1 MPAFAGTAWSH
12 VRRQVT
18 ARWEAIDPLLPPPS
32 APPGCG
38 TELVVKGAGKQPTAI
53 GTCGHW
59 QGRPGSIDLTWG
71 PSRRFRLSPL
81 TAGPDVAVSLD
92 GLLSQWRDHL
102 AGVPEAAEDD
112 TAAIVTWPSRD
123 IEGATTLL
131 RHGLVPLT
139 VIAARVPGGHSSNGT
154 SAADPALAGT
164 ALASASVGAQPPVRL
179 RRAGPADIAAVVS
192 LGLEIVRFDAHFGTV
207 VERPETADALGREAA
222 RLLRGQKPWTWLAE
236 RDGVPVGIAAAERPE
251 RARWIAPMVR
261 PAPVAYLGQMFVAP
275 GERGRGLGA
284 ALAGQAHSEIDAAG
298 VSVTLLHYEQLN
310 PLSGP
315 FWSRRGYRP
324 LWTIWEARPAR
335 ALS

>member
-1 MPAFAGTAWSH
+1 MAMPPFAGTAWSH
-12 VRRQVT
+12 VRGQVT
-18 ARWEAIDPLLPPPS
+18 TRWEAIDPLLPAPS

-38 TELVVKGAGKQPTAI
+38 AELVVKGAGNKPTAI

-81 TAGPDVAVSLD
+81 TAGADVAASLD

-102 AGVPEAAEDD
+102 ASVPEAAEDD

-123 IEGATTLL
+123 IEGAATLL

-139 VIAARVPGGHSSNGT
+139 VIAARVPGAHDSNG
-154 SAADPALAGT
+154 AAPADPAVAGSAAGT
-164 ALASASVGAQPPVRL
+164 PLVRI
-179 RRAGPADIAAVVS
+179 RRAGSADIAAVVS
-192 LGLEIVRFDAHFGTV
+192 LGMEVVRFDAHFGTV

-222 RLLRGQKPWTWLAE
+222 RLLRGQQPWTWLAE
-236 RDGVPVGIAAAERPE
+236 RDGVPVGIVQAERPD

-261 PAPVAYLGQMFVAP
+261 PAPVAYLGQTFVAP